1 MRLGIA
7 LPAGIAA
14 ASILVACGGSEPP
27 KPASTPPAAKAP
39 AAAPADAAAGAQ
51 FGVAECDD
59 YIKAYTDCVN
69 SKVPDAARA
78 QLQAA
83 LDQSKQAWQLAASNA
98 EGRSSLGVA
107 CRQAQ
112 EAARAS
118 MKAYGCTF

>member
-7 LPAGIAA
+7 LPVGVAA

-27 KPASTPPAAKAP
+27 KPASTPPAATAP
-39 AAAPADAAAGAQ
+39 AAAPPAAAGAQ

-69 SKVPDAARA
+69 SKVPEAARA
-78 QLQAA
+78 QFQAA